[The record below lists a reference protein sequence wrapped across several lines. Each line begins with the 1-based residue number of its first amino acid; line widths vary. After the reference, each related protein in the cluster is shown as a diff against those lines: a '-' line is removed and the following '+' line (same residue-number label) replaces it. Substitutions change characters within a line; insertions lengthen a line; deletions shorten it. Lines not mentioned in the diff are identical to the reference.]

1 MQLMYWNQRKADFA
15 VMKGIIVVRSH
26 PGALM
31 PLTKNTSKSML
42 NFFDKPLISYSLE
55 LMQKHNIS
63 DICVLCEEDDE
74 SLADYLSQWN
84 QTEVRLLPSQG
95 LILDELLEKHTD
107 CVLFEDVLISDFD
120 IQKLSQLHQNN
131 DSSATVVFPEEI
143 KNSRQIS
150 EDAASLL
157 SMETKDGIFFLSRD
171 VCHFSIRRQKRII
184 PSLLE
189 QNCLIKVK
197 YHSGYCSSLPDI
209 EEFRRIS
216 ARLLEQEDFLKEY
229 RSPGGVILKENT
241 FLEVGAKIKPP
252 VYIGEHVSIYKN
264 AEILPYSVI
273 CNHTRIC
280 ESATI
285 SQSVISEHCR
295 ISANATVTGAVVAPK
310 VIIGEQALVADG
322 SVYGPDARIEA
333 PGRFSPSA
341 KSFDSSQLQFG
352 PLGILLPEENTHEFL
367 FRLGQAC
374 GTVFATGIQGIF
386 KDDSTKAQFLLH
398 SLHAGLQ
405 SAGISLYEFPECT
418 LAMCKSACPFYRLK
432 AGFYLFEATEG
443 ARLVILNS
451 NGNRIPRETEDA
463 ICAAMS
469 NPVAGRI
476 SALCKTA
483 YVKPYQ
489 LYYIPEITRRLEAK
503 PARCQLCCE
512 SNISTV
518 HSYLQKVAAAHQI
531 TILSEQKPDVIRLE
545 CNSSATEFTLYD
557 EENHP
562 LTKRQIEAL
571 IAALLVEER
580 ESEFVTT
587 PHTPRAI
594 CTYLEQHSVTLQET
608 DAHPYSIDTALNQH
622 PEQAYLCSDPI
633 YLTVR
638 ILLFLQQH
646 KLTLSRWLATLP
658 KSFLIEK
665 TVTLEEHLTEAVS
678 RLLHLAQNPE
688 TTKPEI
694 QRFSSK
700 KGTTTIT
707 RQNSTFTVLSESER
721 EEYAK
726 ELTDFYVK
734 ELLSGK
740 K

>member
-1 MQLMYWNQRKADFA
+1 
-15 VMKGIIVVRSH
+15 
-26 PGALM
+26 M
-31 PLTKNTSKSML
+31 PLTKSTSKPML

-55 LMQKHNIS
+55 LMQKHSIS
-63 DICVLCEEDDE
+63 DICVLCEEVDE
-74 SLADYLSQWN
+74 SLATYLSQWN
-84 QTEVRLLPSQG
+84 QVEVRLLPSQG
-95 LILDELLEKHTD
+95 LILDEVLEKHTD
-107 CVLFEDVLISDFD
+107 CVLFGDVLISDFD
-120 IQKLSQLHQNN
+120 IQKLFRQHQ
-131 DSSATVVFPEEI
+131 DSGASATAVFPEEI
-143 KNSRQIS
+143 KINRQIS
-150 EDAASLL
+150 ADVASLL
-157 SMETKDGIFFLSRD
+157 SMETQDGIFFLSRNA
-171 VCHFSIRRQKRII
+171 CHFSIRRQKEII
-184 PSLLE
+184 ASLSE
-189 QNCLIKVK
+189 QNVPTTVL
-197 YHSGYCSSLPDI
+197 YTSGYCSSLPDI
-209 EEFRRIS
+209 EEFRKLS

-273 CNHTRIC
+273 CNHTHIC

-310 VIIGEQALVADG
+310 VTVGEQVLIADG
-322 SVYGPDARIEA
+322 SVCGPDTLIEA
-333 PGRFSPSA
+333 SD
-341 KSFDSSQLQFG
+341 SFLSSVKATDQCQLQFG

-367 FRLGQAC
+367 FRLGQTC

-432 AGFYLFEATEG
+432 AGFYLFESTDG

-451 NGNRIPRETEDA
+451 NGSRISRETENA

-469 NPVAGRI
+469 NPVVGRI

-489 LYYIPEITRRLEAK
+489 LYYIPEITRRLKAR
-503 PARCQLCCE
+503 PARCQLCCQ
-512 SNISTV
+512 ISVPTIR
-518 HSYLQKVAAAHQI
+518 SYLQKVAAAHQI
-531 TILSEQKPDVIRLE
+531 TLLAEQKPDVIRLE

-562 LTKRQIEAL
+562 LTKRQIEAVT
-571 IAALLVEER
+571 AALLIEER
-580 ESEFVTT
+580 ESEVVTT
-587 PHTPRAI
+587 VHTPRAI

-608 DAHPYSIDTALNQH
+608 DAHPHSIDTALNQH

-633 YLTVR
+633 YLIVR
-638 ILLFLQQH
+638 ILLFLQKH
-646 KLTLSRWLATLP
+646 KLTLSRWLVTLP

-678 RLLHLAQNPE
+678 RLLHLAQKPE

-694 QRFSSK
+694 RRFSSK

-707 RQNSTFTVLSESER
+707 RQNSTFTVLSESDR

-734 ELLSGK
+734 ELLSEK
-740 K
+740 N